1 MTPSGESVRPLS
13 PASEREEQ
21 GDRLSILSHVDN
33 WDEYFLTIA
42 VAVSTKSKDPR
53 CPVGAVITTADH
65 DILSTGFNGL
75 ARGVHDDDAVLAD
88 AEEKLRVI
96 CHAEQNAI
104 VNAARIGVSL
114 KGATI
119 YVTKFPCLACCNLI
133 IQAGIKRIYTHD
145 NEFWKDDPLDKD
157 HSRKPRLLHQAGIE
171 VDAHYHP
178 TFMPIE
184 AIMVPKKSQPRTTG
198 VSTMSKT
205 G

>member
-1 MTPSGESVRPLS
+1 MTPSGESVLPLPPTTQPEE
-13 PASEREEQ
+13 PA
-21 GDRLSILSHVDN
+21 GKISIPVHVDN
-33 WDEYFLTIA
+33 WDEYFLNIA
-42 VAVSTKSKDPR
+42 VAVSIKSKDPR
-53 CPVGAVITTADH
+53 CPVGAVITTVDH

-75 ARGVHDDDAVLAD
+75 ARGVHDDDAILAD

-96 CHAEQNAI
+96 GHAEENAI

-114 KGATI
+114 QGAVI

-157 HSRKPRLLHQAGIE
+157 HARKPRLLHQAGIK
-171 VDAHYHP
+171 VDAPYHP
-178 TFMPIE
+178 DFAPREPIL
-184 AIMVPKKSQPRTTG
+184 VPKKSPAKKTG
-198 VSTMSKT
+198 VSPITKT